1 VKVKIKRTAVFS
13 SGVVLC
19 SVGALGLLLPVIP
32 GVVLLVVG
40 VYLIAHVIPVLKN
53 KINASL
59 SRFPRLSKIWLSF
72 DLKITKYL
80 PE

>member
-1 VKVKIKRTAVFS
+1 VKVKIKRTAIFS

-19 SVGALGLLLPVIP
+19 SVGVFGLLLPVIP
-32 GVVLLVVG
+32 GVVFLVIG

-53 KINASL
+53 KITGSL
-59 SRFPRLSKIWLSF
+59 SRFPKISKIWLAF

-80 PE
+80 PK